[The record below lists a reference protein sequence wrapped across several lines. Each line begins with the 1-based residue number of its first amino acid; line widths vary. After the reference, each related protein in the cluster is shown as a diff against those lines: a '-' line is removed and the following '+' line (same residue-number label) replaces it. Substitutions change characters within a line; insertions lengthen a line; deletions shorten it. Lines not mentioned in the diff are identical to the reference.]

1 MWIENKPV
9 YVEKKDH
16 LLDSSMR
23 RLNVTSS
30 SHVQVKR
37 RGKTEYIAV
46 KKICYDTFPT
56 FVNSVEKKLIIIFLL
71 TLSF

>member
-16 LLDSSMR
+16 LLNSSMR
-23 RLNVTSS
+23 RLNVTSFPY
-30 SHVQVKR
+30 VQVRR

-46 KKICYDTFPT
+46 KKSAMTLFLP

>member
-30 SHVQVKR
+30 PHVQVKR

-46 KKICYDTFPT
+46 EKSAMTLFLPLSTPLKK
-56 FVNSVEKKLIIIFLL
+56 S
-71 TLSF
+71 